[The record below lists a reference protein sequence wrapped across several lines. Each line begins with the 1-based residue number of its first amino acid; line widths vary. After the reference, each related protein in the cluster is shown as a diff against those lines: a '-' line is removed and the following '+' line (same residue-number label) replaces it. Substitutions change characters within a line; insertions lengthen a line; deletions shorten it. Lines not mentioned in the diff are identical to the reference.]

1 MEPCL
6 PRPRPRGAMSRIFRR
21 FPRPAGVLFVL
32 LTLLLFM
39 STLPARAGGAGITP
53 GVCPPTGAA
62 QCGDPV
68 IFLGGTSPIGNVFQ
82 KVTDYTSAGLNP
94 LVVNRY
100 YNSRAGTPGGSF
112 NFWRW
117 TYDRALSI
125 DLPDNEVDAYRP
137 DGKDVTFS
145 PSGNGWSGASD
156 INLQLVQ
163 VSASTWTLTDWNDI
177 VETYSV
183 LNGGFAGL
191 LTSIRYRDGYTQTLQ
206 YNANNQLILVTDSY
220 GRTLSISWNGSNFI
234 SSITTPDGL
243 VYNYSYTS
251 TQNISNLLSAVTYP
265 TSPPTSQQYL
275 YGESNSGGI
284 VLIGIIDED
293 GNPYTSWT
301 YDPNYVFPRA
311 LTDQLAGA
319 VGLTT
324 IAYNNDGSITTTGP
338 LGLQQTYKFSAVGP
352 AQFTF
357 LNTEIDRAANAN
369 SAAAVS
375 KITYDSN
382 GYVAS
387 YTDWNGNVTQ
397 YTNDA
402 RGDELTRVLASGTPQ
417 AETITTSWLSNYHL
431 PTQIA
436 EPARTTTFSY
446 DGNGNLLSKTIT
458 WSFDNVVR
466 PLVSAPVVQMRRPGG
481 VSIFTNKRAG
491 IQPGPPSSKRVGI
504 QPVRPSSP
512 PVQQPPGGGSSTWSY
527 TYNATGEVL
536 TATDPDG
543 NTTTYSYDGSGNLT
557 GVTNAL
563 GQVTSLSSYD
573 TNGRPGKITDP
584 NGLVTTFTYNFR
596 GQVTSNTAGQWVT
609 SYAYDPVG
617 QLIKLTRPDG
627 SFFAFTYDA
636 AHRLTQIADAV
647 GNQTVFTLDAAGNR
661 TQVQVFN
668 ASSGLT
674 RTRSFTYDAISRL
687 LQAIGAQGQMT
698 SYSYDANGNR
708 TQITDPLAHVYSDAY
723 DALNLLIQATDPNGG
738 VTAYGYD
745 SENRVTGVTDPR
757 SLVTSYAYNG
767 LNDLTSLGSPDTG
780 ATAETYDA
788 AGNLVTSTDARGDTT
803 TYSYDALNRLT
814 KATFADSTSITHQYD
829 QGTNGI
835 GHLTAM
841 TDAGGTTTWAYD
853 INGQVISKQQTSGGV
868 TLTTSHAYNATTGQ
882 LASTTYPSG
891 ATISYSYDADGRVS
905 TMGYQ
910 PPGGAASSLLSEI
923 AYQPFGPAASWTQG
937 GGGSYRRTFDL
948 DGRIVALALSP
959 AGLDMALT
967 YDADDRITGIA
978 ERNFP
983 TKRLGYDALGR
994 LTNYSTGAIV
1004 QPLSTMD
1011 AITQPPSPITFG
1023 ATTQTY
1029 TYDANGNRTGF
1040 TAKAPLNTVALTYS
1054 YDTASNRLLGIGG
1067 SETDSFTYD
1076 ANGNMLSHTSPFAN
1090 YSYTYNARNRRSQA
1104 SVGAVT
1110 TTDTINGLGE
1120 RTAQSLVGRDFFVY
1134 DEAGH
1139 LIGSYN
1145 GRGGVIAET
1154 AWLGDLPVAT
1164 MSPGTLLSPRG
1175 IFYIAPD
1182 QLGAP
1187 HEITNASGA
1196 VVWRWDHDPFGNGAP
1211 SGPLPY
1217 PLRFPGQYDDQLARL
1232 HYNLFRDYD
1241 PNTGRYIESDPIGL
1255 RGGLN
1260 TYSYV
1265 DGRPINHFD
1274 RGGLQSVTVNVGEQ
1288 PQTIAGYT
1296 TWPPSGPNGVATV
1309 TAPNGDTFSVN
1320 QGETIRFP
1328 DGSQFSNNSS
1338 WTGDQYGP
1346 YSSTDTNGKVT
1357 SGQGPCPPDQNQ
1369 IPNPTPQWPQ
1379 PSQFPSGPEVED
1391 YLNGKGVG
1399 PYPIAVDPN
1408 APAWSPGVIPAIP
1421 PTAILPS
1428 ISGSL
1433 FQ

>member
-1 MEPCL
+1 
-6 PRPRPRGAMSRIFRR
+6 
-21 FPRPAGVLFVL
+21 
-32 LTLLLFM
+32 
-39 STLPARAGGAGITP
+39 
-53 GVCPPTGAA
+53 
-62 QCGDPV
+62 
-68 IFLGGTSPIGNVFQ
+68 
-82 KVTDYTSAGLNP
+82 
-94 LVVNRY
+94 
-100 YNSRAGTPGGSF
+100 
-112 NFWRW
+112 
-117 TYDRALSI
+117 
-125 DLPDNEVDAYRP
+125 
-137 DGKDVTFS
+137 
-145 PSGNGWSGASD
+145 
-156 INLQLVQ
+156 
-163 VSASTWTLTDWNDI
+163 
-177 VETYSV
+177 
-183 LNGGFAGL
+183 
-191 LTSIRYRDGYTQTLQ
+191 
-206 YNANNQLILVTDSY
+206 
-220 GRTLSISWNGSNFI
+220 
-234 SSITTPDGL
+234 
-243 VYNYSYTS
+243 
-251 TQNISNLLSAVTYP
+251 
-265 TSPPTSQQYL
+265 
-275 YGESNSGGI
+275 

-1145 GRGGVIAET
+1145 GQGGVIAET
-1154 AWLGDLPVAT
+1154 VWLGDLPVAT
-1164 MSPGTLLSPRG
+1164 MSSGTLLSPRG
-1175 IFYIAPD
+1175 LFYIAPD

-1196 VVWRWDHDPFGNGAP
+1196 VVWRWDHDPFGNGEP

-1217 PLRFPGQYDDQLARL
+1217 PLRFPGQYDDQLAKL

-1255 RGGLN
+1255 RGGIN
-1260 TYSYV
+1260 TYAYV
-1265 DGRPINHFD
+1265 GSRPIDRFD
-1274 RGGLQSVTVNVGEQ
+1274 RGGLDNGATIPYGGPGWTTPGGFNVS
-1288 PQTIAGYT
+1288 
-1296 TWPPSGPNGVATV
+1296 PPTGPNRIVTITDPNQQPYATLNPGQ
-1309 TAPNGDTFSVN
+1309 TLTL
-1320 QGETIRFP
+1320 P
-1328 DGSQFSNNSS
+1328 DGREVYNNGQVPPA
-1338 WTGDQYGP
+1338 TYDDGGP
-1346 YSSTDTNGKVT
+1346 VTST
-1357 SGQGPCPPDQNQ
+1357 SGQGGTLDTHADIIPCQTDPSQNPN
-1369 IPNPTPQWPQ
+1369 PNPTPQQ
-1379 PSQFPSGPEVED
+1379 PEPPQFPSGPDVED

-1399 PYPIAVDPN
+1399 PYPLPIDPN
-1408 APAWSPGVIPAIP
+1408 SPPWTPGVINAIP
-1421 PTAILPS
+1421 PSSVMPS
-1428 ISGSL
+1428 VSGPL

>member
-1 MEPCL
+1 MLAVPAHAGKA
-6 PRPRPRGAMSRIFRR
+6 GAD
-21 FPRPAGVLFVL
+21 AGD
-32 LTLLLFM
+32 
-39 STLPARAGGAGITP
+39 
-53 GVCPPTGAA
+53 CPPPGPSA
-62 QCGDPV
+62 CGDP
-68 IFLGGTSPIGNVFQ
+68 IILQPGYFGNVYQ
-82 KVTDYTSAGLNP
+82 EVTDYTSAGQNR
-94 LVVNRY
+94 LVVTRY
-100 YNSRAGTPGGSF
+100 YNSEYPASDGGAF
-112 NFWRW
+112 DDWKW
-117 TYDRALSI
+117 TYDRTLSF
-125 DLPDNEVDAYRP
+125 DSTAAAAHRP
-137 DGKDVTFS
+137 DGKEIDFYQNNQ
-145 PSGNGWSGASD
+145 GGWSGVSD
-156 INLQLVQ
+156 LDLQLTQ
-163 VSASTWTLTDWNDI
+163 VSSSTSTLTDWNDN
-177 VETYSV
+177 VETYTV
-183 LNGGFAGL
+183 TWNGSYGSGQLA
-191 LTSIRYRDGYTQTLQ
+191 SIRYRDGYTQTMSYSNLCYQ
-206 YNANNQLILVTDSY
+206 GYCNTFLTSVTDSY
-220 GRTLSISWNGSNFI
+220 SRTLTINYNLNGQIQPYGTI
-234 SSITTPDGL
+234 SSVTTPDGL
-243 VYNYSYTS
+243 VLNYTYDNNQNESSYGY
-251 TQNISNLLSAVTYP
+251 LLQVSYP
-265 TSPPTSQQYL
+265 TTPVTSQSYIYDTQFQN
-275 YGESNSGGI
+275 GAMAP
-284 VLIGIIDED
+284 LIGLIDEN
-293 GNPYTSWT
+293 GNQFATWT
-301 YDPNYVFPRA
+301 YDPTYPYPRA
-311 LTDQLAGA
+311 TSSQHGNGA
-319 VGLTT
+319 NLTT
-324 IAYNNDGSITTTGP
+324 VAYNNDGSNTTANA
-338 LGLQQTYKFSAVGP
+338 LGLQQIYKGAPIQVSITASDPQYYSV
-352 AQFTF
+352 T
-357 LNTEIDRAANAN
+357 TEVDRLATGTT
-369 SAAAVS
+369 AAAVS
-375 KITYDSN
+375 KTTYDSN